1 MTAPYPGNAPFPLAN
16 GIPDTEPVDQRVSS
30 FSAASA
36 LAEISP
42 TADAHFRFTFDHPRL
57 NRSQRLFYEQNGFLV
72 IPKLVPDELLDKSY
86 LRFLDIINGKV
97 EKGEALGVHVL
108 NNVRKY
114 VNSGSLEQA
123 CSFFTLIS
131 MLQT

>member
-36 LAEISP
+36 LAEISSERVA
-42 TADAHFRFTFDHPRL
+42 ADAHFRFTFDHPRL
-57 NRSQRLFYEQNGFLV
+57 NRGQRLFYEENGFLV
-72 IPKLVPDELLDKSY
+72 IPKLMPDELLDKFY

-97 EKGEALGVHVL
+97 EKGDAWGQHYKLKL
-108 NNVRKY
+108 NSNV
-114 VNSGSLEQA
+114 
-123 CSFFTLIS
+123 
-131 MLQT
+131 